1 MRWPGEFP
9 ACGMESGRTPRE
21 EEVILKKEKT
31 VKTERVLVHETVL
44 QCVHAERT
52 LVVEVP
58 AGVRD
63 HNQVRRIVKE
73 GDLDF
78 GPFPFRAVEGTEYLE
93 PYRLQN
99 IGLTGQPADI
109 PCVQEV
115 AR

>member
-1 MRWPGEFP
+1 M
-9 ACGMESGRTPRE
+9 
-21 EEVILKKEKT
+21 
-31 VKTERVLVHETVL
+31 VHETVL
-44 QCVHAERT
+44 RCVHAERT

-78 GPFPFRAVEGTEYLE
+78 GPVPFHAVEGTEYLE
-93 PYRLQN
+93 PCRLQI
-99 IGLTGQPADI
+99 IGLANEPADI
-109 PCVQEV
+109 PWREEV